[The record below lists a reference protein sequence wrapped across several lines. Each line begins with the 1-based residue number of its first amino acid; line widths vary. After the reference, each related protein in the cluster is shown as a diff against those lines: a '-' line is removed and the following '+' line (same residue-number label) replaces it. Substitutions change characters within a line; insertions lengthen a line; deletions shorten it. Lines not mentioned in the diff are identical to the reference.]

1 MGRQADSLA
10 EAAKGKA
17 GILCKSAGQQA
28 GKADNIQAF
37 LQNKAV
43 YPDISREKGRI
54 WHKNRRWRG
63 YGYLC
68 VYPQRCSVLRLNVG
82 EKAAFYAPAAYFVLT
97 GREV

>member
-1 MGRQADSLA
+1 MGRQADSLT

-17 GILCKSAGQQA
+17 GILCKPAGQQA

-43 YPDISREKGRI
+43 YPGISWEKNRV
-54 WHKNRRWRG
+54 WYKNRRGRG
-63 YGYLC
+63 YGYFR
-68 VYPQRCSVLRLNVG
+68 VYPQRRSVLGLNVG
-82 EKAAFYAPAAYFVLT
+82 EKAAVNAPAAYLVLT

>member
-1 MGRQADSLA
+1 MGRQTDSLT

-17 GILCKSAGQQA
+17 GILCKPAGQQA

-43 YPDISREKGRI
+43 YPGIPREKNRV
-54 WHKNRRWRG
+54 WYKNRRWRG

-68 VYPQRCSVLRLNVG
+68 VYPQRCSVLRLNEG